1 MGKQQLENYWEL
13 MGTICL
19 TAKSY
24 YVLPKRQDHDEKM
37 KYFPKEAKIQV
48 MSFTAPTPKLLMSY
62 WNRIICFGL
71 AIRAYYVHAEYFLSY
86 LHFLWPNYSKDHQLI
101 SPPLVRIIS

>member
-19 TAKSY
+19 TAKKLL
-24 YVLPKRQDHDEKM
+24 LPKRQAHDEKM

-48 MSFTAPTPKLLMSY
+48 MSFTAPTPKLLM
-62 WNRIICFGL
+62 
-71 AIRAYYVHAEYFLSY
+71 
-86 LHFLWPNYSKDHQLI
+86 
-101 SPPLVRIIS
+101 